1 MYVLLGRLRHV
12 YAGGDTTRYLVPDE
26 ALPAFMNH
34 CAHRI
39 GDAYFRTPRTTV
51 KEFLNLLAVLEQN
64 PGADWRALVGQIE
77 LADESNPDLEPLPE
91 DAGPA
96 LAPVT
101 ALRAGR
107 GGDDELSTFRL

>member
-1 MYVLLGRLRHV
+1 M
-12 YAGGDTTRYLVPDE
+12 D
-26 ALPAFMNH
+26 H

-51 KEFLNLLAVLEQN
+51 KEFLNLFAVLDQN

-77 LADESNPDLEPLPE
+77 LAPDPDPGLEPLAE
-91 DAGPA
+91 DVAAPA

-101 ALRAGR
+101 ALHPGSST
-107 GGDDELSTFRL
+107 DDDLSTFRL

>member
-1 MYVLLGRLRHV
+1 M
-12 YAGGDTTRYLVPDE
+12 PDE
-26 ALPAFMNH
+26 ALAAFMDH

-64 PGADWRALVGQIE
+64 PGTDWRALVGQIE
-77 LADESNPDLEPLPE
+77 LVTETNPDLEPLPE
-91 DAGPA
+91 DAAPA

-101 ALRAGR
+101 ALRSGR
-107 GGDDELSTFRL
+107 DTDDELSTFRL